1 MASAV
6 ATTGKPV
13 EALTIENEGDYD
25 TVVEKGI
32 NFCKQMKA
40 DASLQARQPFDISHI
55 KLAVKCG
62 GSDTTSALGCNPV
75 AGWAVDQIVSGG
87 GAAVFSET
95 AELVGAEHIVARRA
109 TDPAVAQK
117 VLDAVGRCD
126 QRILDAGVDIL
137 GSEPTPG
144 NIKGGLTSIEEKAL
158 GAIAKTG
165 SVPLTDVLDWGQE
178 LPGPG
183 LYFMDGSANTPPMQ
197 LGLAASGAQMMT
209 FGFGGGLPASFRAM
223 PAGSMGNL
231 PILPVIK
238 ILSSPKSVKEV
249 PYFDVYAG
257 GIVEGS
263 ESVADVGKRL
273 LDVIQDTASGKPTK
287 IEMRPR
293 YRDVLEVWRIG
304 PAF

>member
-1 MASAV
+1 MANKIAS
-6 ATTGKPV
+6 TGKPV
-13 EALTIENEGDYD
+13 EVLTIEKEGDYD
-25 TVVEKGI
+25 VVVEKGI
-32 NFCKQMKA
+32 QFAKQMKS
-40 DASLQARQPFDISHI
+40 DAALQARQPFDITHL

-75 AGWAVDQIVSGG
+75 AGWAVDQIVNGG
-87 GAAVFSET
+87 GTAVFSET

-109 TDPAVAQK
+109 IDPAVGQK
-117 VLDAVGRCD
+117 VIDAVARTD
-126 QRILDAGVDIL
+126 KRIMDAGVDIL

-158 GAIAKTG
+158 GAIAKSGT
-165 SVPLTDVLDWGQE
+165 VPLTDVLDWGQK

-183 LYFMDGSANTPPMQ
+183 LFFMDGSANTPQME

-223 PAGSMGNL
+223 PANSMGNL

-238 ILSSPKSVKEV
+238 ILSSPKVAKEI

-257 GIVEGS
+257 GIIEGTQ
-263 ESVADVGKRL
+263 SVADVGQL
-273 LDVIQDTASGKPTK
+273 LLEAIIATASGRPTK
-287 IEMRPR
+287 IELRPR
-293 YRDVLEVWRIG
+293 YRDVMEMWRIG